1 MKILKAKNKIEGCET
16 LVADLEKLDFG
27 HCAIDGPGFIKL
39 YNSITETMNWP
50 LILFNGKLKYGNKY
64 LLPLKPDQNQFLY
77 SILNKNLGKKIYK
90 NQYLFLLLEGLLN
103 KF

>member
-50 LILFNGKLKYGNKY
+50 LILFNGQLRYGNKRLTY
-64 LLPLKPDQNQFLY
+64 AKMKGYTHIEVINVNND
-77 SILNKNLGKKIYK
+77 KE
-90 NQYLFLLLEGLLN
+90 LERVRVLTCWKRL
-103 KF
+103 

>member
-50 LILFNGKLKYGNKY
+50 LILFNGQLRYGNKRLTY
-64 LLPLKPDQNQFLY
+64 AKM
-77 SILNKNLGKKIYK
+77 LGYTHIEVVNVNNDKE
-90 NQYLFLLLEGLLN
+90 LERVRVMTCWKRL
-103 KF
+103 

>member
-1 MKILKAKNKIEGCET
+1 MKILRAKNKIEGCET

-50 LILFNGKLKYGNKY
+50 LILFNGRLRYGNKRLTY
-64 LLPLKPDQNQFLY
+64 ARMKGYTHVEVIDVNEE
-77 SILNKNLGKKIYK
+77 KE
-90 NQYLFLLLEGLLN
+90 LERDRVLTCWKRL
-103 KF
+103 

>member
-50 LILFNGKLKYGNKY
+50 LILFNGQLRYGNKRLTY
-64 LLPLKPDQNQFLY
+64 AKM
-77 SILNKNLGKKIYK
+77 LGYTHIEVVNVNNEKE
-90 NQYLFLLLEGLLN
+90 LERVRVLTCWKRL
-103 KF
+103 

>member
-50 LILFNGKLKYGNKY
+50 LILFNGKLRYGNKRLTY
-64 LLPLKPDQNQFLY
+64 AKMKGYTHIEVVNVNND
-77 SILNKNLGKKIYK
+77 KE
-90 NQYLFLLLEGLLN
+90 LERVRVLTCWKRL
-103 KF
+103 

>member
-1 MKILKAKNKIEGCET
+1 MKILKAKNKVEGCET

-50 LILFNGKLKYGNKY
+50 LILFNGKLKYGNKRLTY
-64 LLPLKPDQNQFLY
+64 AKM
-77 SILNKNLGKKIYK
+77 LGYTHIEVVNVNNDKE
-90 NQYLFLLLEGLLN
+90 LERVRVMTCWKRL
-103 KF
+103 

>member
-1 MKILKAKNKIEGCET
+1 MKILKAKNKVEGCET

-50 LILFNGKLKYGNKY
+50 LILFNGQLRYGNKRLTY
-64 LLPLKPDQNQFLY
+64 AKMKGYTHIEVINVNND
-77 SILNKNLGKKIYK
+77 KE
-90 NQYLFLLLEGLLN
+90 LERVRVLTCWKRL
-103 KF
+103 

>member
-1 MKILKAKNKIEGCET
+1 MKILKAKNKVEGCET

-50 LILFNGKLKYGNKY
+50 LILFNGQLRYGNKRLTY
-64 LLPLKPDQNQFLY
+64 AKM
-77 SILNKNLGKKIYK
+77 LGYTHIEVVNVNNEKE
-90 NQYLFLLLEGLLN
+90 LERVRVLTCWKRL
-103 KF
+103 

>member
-16 LVADLEKLDFG
+16 LVAELDKLDFG

-50 LILFNGKLKYGNKY
+50 LILFNGRLRYGNKRLTY
-64 LLPLKPDQNQFLY
+64 AKM
-77 SILNKNLGKKIYK
+77 LGYTHIEVVNVNDDKE
-90 NQYLFLLLEGLLN
+90 LERVRVMTCWKRL
-103 KF
+103 